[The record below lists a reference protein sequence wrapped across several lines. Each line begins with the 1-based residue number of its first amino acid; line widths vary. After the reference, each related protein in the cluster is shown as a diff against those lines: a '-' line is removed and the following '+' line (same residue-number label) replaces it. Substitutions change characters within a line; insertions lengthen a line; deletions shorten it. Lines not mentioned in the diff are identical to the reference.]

1 MGDACKALEL
11 LCEMEKNGLKPDS
24 SLYDEL
30 VQGLCKGERADTN
43 IKKYIPFLN
52 KLQEQG
58 KITEVASVWDMIY
71 TKGIFR
77 WISV

>member
-11 LCEMEKNGLKPDS
+11 FYEMEKNGLKADS

-30 VQGLCKGERADTN
+30 VEGLCKGERADTN
-43 IKKYIPFLN
+43 IKQYIPFLN
-52 KLQEQG
+52 NLQEQG
-58 KITEVASVWDMIY
+58 KITEVAGVWDMIR
-71 TKGIFR
+71 TKGIFT